1 MAELLYDMNGL
12 SLLETILASAMKGIT
27 KQLFTGIWATY
38 KLLEL
43 KTEMLPL
50 ASVFRSNK
58 LYVALI
64 LPSQ

>member
-27 KQLFTGIWATY
+27 KQLLTGIWATY

-43 KTEMLPL
+43 KIEMLPL

-64 LPSQ
+64 LSQ

>member
-27 KQLFTGIWATY
+27 KQLLTGIWAKY

-64 LPSQ
+64 PSQ

>member
-27 KQLFTGIWATY
+27 KQLLTGIWATY

-43 KTEMLPL
+43 KIEMLPL

-58 LYVALI
+58 LNVALI
-64 LPSQ
+64 LSQ